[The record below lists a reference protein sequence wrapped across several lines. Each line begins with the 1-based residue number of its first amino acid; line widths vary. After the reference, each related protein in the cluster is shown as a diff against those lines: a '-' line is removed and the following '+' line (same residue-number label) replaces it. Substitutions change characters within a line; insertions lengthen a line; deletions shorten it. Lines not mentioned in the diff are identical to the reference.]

1 MSLDTAN
8 YVYYLMEGDTL
19 DYIRH
24 ILFLIRLPRNTAH
37 EVVEVVEVLEE
48 EEEEEEEPHHLDTT
62 SSLDTSHLS
71 PVSLHGSPTLYYSLI
86 PSITNNSAS
95 SSVIAILKGLTVV

>member
-1 MSLDTAN
+1 
-8 YVYYLMEGDTL
+8 
-19 DYIRH
+19 
-24 ILFLIRLPRNTAH
+24 
-37 EVVEVVEVLEE
+37 VVEVLEE
-48 EEEEEEEPHHLDTT
+48 EEEEEEEEKPHHLDTT

-71 PVSLHGSPTLYYSLI
+71 PVSLHGIPTLYYSLI